1 MDTRRTF
8 IKKSSLGALA
18 LGLSNQFAFAN
29 PYGIN
34 EKELKLSLAQWSL
47 NRAFFGGEL
56 DAKDFAAIAKNTFDI
71 NAIEYVNSFYKD
83 NGNDETFWSMMK
95 IRAKDNGVSSLLIM
109 VDEKEKL
116 GDSDSTKRKQA
127 VEDHYKWVNA
137 AKILGCHSI
146 RVNAFGDGAP
156 DELETA
162 LVDGLGQLTEYAAKE
177 NVNVLLENHGL
188 HTSNAIYMAGIIK
201 QVNNPY
207 LGTLP
212 DFGNWCLNA
221 EWGGTST
228 AQNCT
233 NSYSP
238 EEGLKEWMPFAKGV
252 SAKAYDFDA
261 AGNDTVVDFPKLLKI
276 VKESDF
282 DGHIGIEYE
291 GSGMGEEEGIKATKA
306 LIERVWKV
314 I

>member
-1 MDTRRTF
+1 MNTRRTF

-18 LGLSNQFAFAN
+18 LGFSNTLVFAN
-29 PYGIN
+29 GSTLN
-34 EKELKLSLAQWSL
+34 EKELKISLAQWSL
-47 NRAFFGGEL
+47 NKAFFGGDL
-56 DAKDFAAIAKNTFDI
+56 DAKDFAAIAKNRFDI

-83 NGNDETFWSMMK
+83 KGKDEGFWAEMRT
-95 IRAKDNGVSSLLIM
+95 RAEDNAVSSLLIM

-116 GDSDSTKRKQA
+116 GDSNPGKRKKS
-127 VEDHYKWVNA
+127 VKDHYKWVHA

-156 DELETA
+156 DELENA
-162 LVDGLGQLTEYAAKE
+162 LVDGLGQLTQYAAKE
-177 NVNVLLENHGL
+177 NIHILLENHGL
-188 HTSNAIYMAGIIK
+188 HTSNASYMSGIIK
-201 QVNNPY
+201 QVDNPY

-221 EWGGTST
+221 EWGGTSE

-233 NSYSP
+233 NSYP
-238 EEGLKEWMPFAKGV
+238 PDEGLREWMPFAKGV

-261 AGNDTVVDFPKLLKI
+261 AGNDTVVDYPKLLKI

-291 GSGMGEEEGIKATKA
+291 GEGMSATEGIKATKA

-314 I
+314 V